1 MKIKAD
7 KIIKERSE
15 YCYETV
21 MIISQMKTSLLKKK
35 SFYLKSTYSSE
46 IKRAVLLV
54 ILFLIQSFV
63 IFSSTISW
71 YLFIIPYLIVILLML
86 YSLFLVVGI
95 KIATIKSEKNRERDS
110 IFIDKQ
116 TITFSKS
123 DGKEI
128 VIKTENIFALAV
140 GKYSVVILPND
151 TKSSPISMPIE
162 YEKDLLDALKKEN
175 IKIDVIR
182 ASDKPLNTNVK
193 KDNRKEIINHPNLV
207 VFLSITLFILSILSI
222 FIGIIMEVILDHFVY
237 TNTLVC
243 NDWVYL
249 YCLIIPAISIVFGVC
264 FRNKK
269 VKNNML
275 NSKLNIIA
283 GIIVLII
290 LFLMGE
296 HYFIPENC
304 SETLN
309 IYEKYVGTKIPDK
322 SIRLESC
329 LYGFA
334 EDDYIWRYTLTT
346 TDFTKKDGKKFADS
360 IKKSDKWVKS
370 EFVDTEYIKSLPLE
384 LKTNKNTYVYK
395 HDSTKN
401 EDNVYA
407 KETGNSYV
415 FTYDIVLNHL
425 EIHEYSLSSAKE

>member
-15 YCYETV
+15 YYYETV
-21 MIISQMKTSLLKKK
+21 MIISQRKTSLLKKK

-46 IKRAVLLV
+46 IKRAVFIV

-175 IKIDVIR
+175 IQVDIIK
-182 ASDKPLNTNVK
+182 ANDKPLNINNKIEK
-193 KDNRKEIINHPNLV
+193 KEEIKNHPKLI
-207 VFLSITLFILSILSI
+207 VFLSITLFVLSILS
-222 FIGIIMEVILDHFVY
+222 FFVGIILEVLLDNKY
-237 TNTLVC
+237 RNTLIC

-249 YCLIIPAISIVFGVC
+249 YCLIIPMISIIFGLY
-264 FRNKK
+264 FKNKK
-269 VKNNML
+269 VENNIL
-275 NSKLNIIA
+275 NTKLNIIG
-283 GIIVLII
+283 GIIVFII

-296 HYFIPENC
+296 DYIFPANS
-304 SETLN
+304 SELFN
-309 IYEKYVGTKIPDK
+309 PYEEYINLQIPDK
-322 SIRLESC
+322 TVRTENC
-329 LYGFA
+329 VYGF
-334 EDDYIWRYTLTT
+334 EEEKYIWHYNLIV
-346 TDFTKKDGKKFADS
+346 TDFTKKDGKNFADT
-360 IKKSDKWVKS
+360 IKSSDKWIIS
-370 EFVDTEYIKSLPLE
+370 DNVDTKYVDSLPLE
-384 LKTNKNTYVYK
+384 LKINDHTYIYKYDKTN
-395 HDSTKN
+395 D
-401 EDNVYA
+401 EINVFN
-407 KETGNSYV
+407 KKKGTNYV
-415 FTYDIVLNHL
+415 FTYDIISNHF
-425 EIHEYSLSSAKE
+425 EIHEYTLSQKRK